1 MGSRKIKILRKNPT
15 YFPQKRLNIP
25 ICQKNSANADQMHP
39 RKEYPGTPRHLT
51 PSGAVLS
58 SWVTMSNVLSAV
70 HQNAQILTT
79 CKYKDSK
86 HSKGLLFLLYNEGFI
101 TK

>member
-58 SWVTMSNVLSAV
+58 TWVNHEQCFVRGTPECPNFDYM
-70 HQNAQILTT
+70 QIQ
-79 CKYKDSK
+79 
-86 HSKGLLFLLYNEGFI
+86 G
-101 TK
+101 